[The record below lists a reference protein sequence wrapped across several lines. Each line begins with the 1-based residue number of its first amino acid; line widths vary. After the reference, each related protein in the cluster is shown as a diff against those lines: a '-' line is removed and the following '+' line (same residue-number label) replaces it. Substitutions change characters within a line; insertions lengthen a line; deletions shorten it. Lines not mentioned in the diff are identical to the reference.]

1 MVGGYIFHH
10 PLPQMV
16 PLLLWKEHFI
26 AFAAVVS
33 WDRFLLVRLYPEQGR
48 EVRLPKLPGSKVYLC
63 CSRDGL
69 FQIK

>member
-1 MVGGYIFHH
+1 M
-10 PLPQMV
+10 Q
-16 PLLLWKEHFI
+16 KEHFI

-63 CSRDGL
+63 CSKDGL
-69 FQIK
+69 FQSK